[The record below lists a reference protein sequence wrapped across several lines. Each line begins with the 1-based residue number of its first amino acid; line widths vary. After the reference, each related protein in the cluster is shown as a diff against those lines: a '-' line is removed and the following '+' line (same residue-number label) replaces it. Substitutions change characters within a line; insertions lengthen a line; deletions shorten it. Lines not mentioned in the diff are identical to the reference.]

1 MLAPQPGFWRN
12 LRDLPNAIALSAIM
26 AGFINVL
33 VGYSGPVLIVMQAAR
48 ASGLSDALAS
58 SWLWAIAVGGGVTAM
73 LLSLYY
79 RQPIS
84 APWSTAGAALL
95 VTSLAGFTLSEAIGA
110 YIVVGAATMLLGF
123 SGLFEHAMTLVPQP
137 VVMGML
143 GGILLRFGI
152 DMFARL
158 QESPA
163 LVLTMLITFFI
174 LRRLRFRAP
183 TLIVLLVG
191 IGIAFISGQIHIENV
206 TLALTTPVL
215 TVPSFRVEALLT
227 LVLPLFVLALTSQYA
242 PGAAVLAAAGYR
254 APINGILAA
263 MGLGSMIIAPF
274 GGHGINLGALLAAI
288 ITSPDAHPDPN
299 KRYTAGIAVGFF
311 YLLFGLFGATVINL
325 FAGLP
330 APLVATVA
338 GLAIMGTISSSLTGA
353 LKKAHTRDGAIVAF
367 LCSAA
372 NFSLFGIGAPF
383 WGLVAG
389 VAVHT
394 LLHYGEAI
402 DSQQMTID

>member
-1 MLAPQPGFWRN
+1 MLAPQSGFWRN
-12 LRDLPNAIALSAIM
+12 LRDLPDSVALSAVV

-33 VGYSGPVLIVMQAAR
+33 VGYSGPVLIVLQAAR
-48 ASGLSDALAS
+48 AGGLSDALAS

-73 LLSLYY
+73 ILSVYY

-95 VTSLAGFTLSEAIGA
+95 VTSLAGFTLAEAIGA
-110 YIVVGAATMLLGF
+110 YIVVGVATMLLGY
-123 SGLFEHAMTLVPQP
+123 SGLFERALALVPQQ

-152 DMFARL
+152 DMFAKL

-163 LVLTMLITFFI
+163 LVLTMMIVFFI

-191 IGIAFISGQIHIENV
+191 VGVAFVSGQIHVENV
-206 TLALTTPVL
+206 TLALTMPIFTAPV
-215 TVPSFRVEALLT
+215 FRVEALLT
-227 LVLPLFVLALTSQYA
+227 LALPLFVLALTSQYA
-242 PGAAVLAAAGYR
+242 PGVAVLAAAGYR
-254 APINGILAA
+254 APINGILVA
-263 MGLGSMIIAPF
+263 MGLGSVIIAPF
-274 GGHGINLGALLAAI
+274 GGHGMNLGALLAAI
-288 ITSPDAHPDPN
+288 ITNPDAHPEPN
-299 KRYTAGIAVGFF
+299 KRYTAGVAVGFF
-311 YLLFGLFGATVINL
+311 YLLFGLFGATIISL

-338 GLAIMGTISSSLTGA
+338 GLAITGTIGSSLTTA
-353 LKKAHTRDGAIVAF
+353 LKETHTRDGAIVAF

-372 NFSLFGIGAPF
+372 NFSLFSIGAPF

-394 LLHYGEAI
+394 LLHYGREV
-402 DSQQMTID
+402 DSQ

>member
-1 MLAPQPGFWRN
+1 MLAPQPNFWRN
-12 LRDLPNAIALSAIM
+12 LRDLPDSLAISAIV

-33 VGYSGPVLIVMQAAR
+33 VGYSGPVLIVLQAAR
-48 ASGLSDALAS
+48 AGGLSDALAS

-73 LLSLYY
+73 LLSIYY

-95 VTSLAGFTLSEAIGA
+95 VTSLAGFTLAEAIGA
-110 YIVVGAATMLLGF
+110 YIIVGAATMLLGY
-123 SGLFEHAMTLVPQP
+123 SGLFERALALVPQP

-152 DMFARL
+152 DMFAKL

-163 LVLTMLITFFI
+163 LVLTMMIVFFI
-174 LRRLRFRAP
+174 LRRLKFRAP

-191 IGIAFISGQIHIENV
+191 IGIAFFSGQIHIENV
-206 TLALTTPVL
+206 TLALTTPIFTAPV
-215 TVPSFRVEALLT
+215 FRVEALLT
-227 LVLPLFVLALTSQYA
+227 LALPLFVLALTSQYA
-242 PGAAVLAAAGYR
+242 PGVAVLAAAGYR
-254 APINGILAA
+254 APINGILMA
-263 MGLGSMIIAPF
+263 MGLGSVIVAPF
-274 GGHGINLGALLAAI
+274 GGHGMNLGALLAAI
-288 ITSPDAHPDPN
+288 ITNPDAHPDPN
-299 KRYTAGIAVGFF
+299 KRYTAGVAVGFF
-311 YLLFGLFGATVINL
+311 YMLFGLFGATVISL

-338 GLAIMGTISSSLTGA
+338 GLAITGTISSSLTSA
-353 LKKAHTRDGAIVAF
+353 LKETHTRDGAIVAF

-394 LLHYGEAI
+394 LLHYGEAA
-402 DSQQMTID
+402 DSQ

>member
-1 MLAPQPGFWRN
+1 MLAPQPNFWRN
-12 LRDLPNAIALSAIM
+12 LRDLPDSLAISAIV

-33 VGYSGPVLIVMQAAR
+33 VGYSGPVLIVLQAAR
-48 ASGLSDALAS
+48 AGGLSDALAS

-95 VTSLAGFTLSEAIGA
+95 VTSLAGFTLAEAIGA
-110 YIVVGAATMLLGF
+110 YIIVGAATMLLGY
-123 SGLFEHAMTLVPQP
+123 SGLFERALALVPQP

-152 DMFARL
+152 DMFAKL

-163 LVLTMLITFFI
+163 LVLTMMIVFFI
-174 LRRLRFRAP
+174 LRRLKFRAP

-191 IGIAFISGQIHIENV
+191 IGIAFFSGQIHIENV
-206 TLALTTPVL
+206 TLALTTPIFTAPV
-215 TVPSFRVEALLT
+215 FRVEALLT
-227 LVLPLFVLALTSQYA
+227 LALPLFVLALTSQYA
-242 PGAAVLAAAGYR
+242 PGVAVLAAAGYR
-254 APINGILAA
+254 PPINGILMA
-263 MGLGSMIIAPF
+263 MGLGSVIVAPF
-274 GGHGINLGALLAAI
+274 GGHGMNLGALLAAI
-288 ITSPDAHPDPN
+288 ITNPDAHPDPN
-299 KRYTAGIAVGFF
+299 KRYTAGVAVGFF
-311 YLLFGLFGATVINL
+311 YMLFGLFGATVISL

-338 GLAIMGTISSSLTGA
+338 GLAITGTISSSLTSA
-353 LKKAHTRDGAIVAF
+353 LKETHTRDGAIVAF

-394 LLHYGEAI
+394 LLHYGEAA
-402 DSQQMTID
+402 DSQ